1 MITEGS
7 ESLYN
12 LYDYRKYQ
20 GALFSIPCIKR
31 AGKKAYRLIIEKTEK
46 GFASSYKMIIKKGY
60 GTSLFTSRCGSLKDA
75 LLDAFS
81 WNGYSKKKMPKLK
94 NQSGYNF
101 GEHYALSIDSI
112 DDSIGTD
119 FPYQINVSNDKY
131 LFSIE
136 VYDRNLILTYRK
148 NGTGRSIFEYQ
159 CNNLADI
166 MDNVPAIFEQLESLD
181 VIDKKT
187 DGRICKLK
195 SRIPKGDFFLYTN
208 TSSQYCVVKSRGV
221 NRDSFATVGKIKNK

>member
-1 MITEGS
+1 MITEDS

-31 AGKKAYRLIIEKTEK
+31 VGKKAYRLVIMKNEE
-46 GFASSYKMIIKKGY
+46 GFFSSYRMIVKKGY
-60 GTSLFTSRCGSLKDA
+60 GTSLFTSHRGNLKEV
-75 LLDAFS
+75 LLKAFS
-81 WNGYSKKKMPKLK
+81 WNGYSKDKLPKLK
-94 NQSGYNF
+94 NKSGYDF
-101 GEHYALSIDSI
+101 SEHYALSIDSI

-159 CNNLADI
+159 CNNLTEV
-166 MDNVPAIFEQLESLD
+166 MDNVPTIFKELESLD
-181 VIDKKT
+181 VIVKIT
-187 DGRICKLK
+187 DGICKLK
-195 SRIPKGDFFLYTN
+195 SQIPRGDFFLYTN
-208 TSSQYCVVKSRGV
+208 KSSQYCVIKTQGV
-221 NRDSFATVGKIKNK
+221 NRDSFATVEKIKNK

>member
-1 MITEGS
+1 MITEDS
-7 ESLYN
+7 ESLYI
-12 LYDYRKYQ
+12 LYDYMEYQ
-20 GALFSIPCIKR
+20 GALFAIPCIKR
-31 AGKKAYRLIIEKTEK
+31 VGKRTYRLIIMKNEE
-46 GFASSYKMIIKKGY
+46 GFTSNYRMIVKKGY
-60 GTSLFTSRCGSLKDA
+60 GTSLFTSRYGNLKDA
-75 LLDAFS
+75 LFDAFS

-94 NQSGYNF
+94 NQLGYNF

-166 MDNVPAIFEQLESLD
+166 MDNVPAIFEELESLD

-187 DGRICKLK
+187 DGRIRKLK

-208 TSSQYCVVKSRGV
+208 KSSQYCVIKTQGV
-221 NRDSFATVGKIKNK
+221 NRDNFATVGKNNNK